1 MKTPFS
7 VSVKFGLII
16 AVGLTAYFLLV
27 RLIGLHENPWLRLF
41 NGIIMAAGI
50 YYAIKN
56 YKAGSGSAFSYIDGF
71 KTGLVSGVIGTLIFT
86 GFMAVYMY
94 HIDPAFTKLLLGEWF
109 GNYGAGP
116 GILVFIILIEGLTSA
131 IVLTLSF
138 MQIFKKSYNM
148 PQNV

>member
-7 VSVKFGLII
+7 VSVKFGIII

-27 RLIGLHENPWLRLF
+27 RLVGLHQNPWLRLF

-56 YKAGSGSAFSYIDGF
+56 YKLASEEAFTYIDGF
-71 KTGLVSGVIGTLIFT
+71 KTGLMSGVVGTLIFT

-94 HIDPAFTKLLLGEWF
+94 HIDPEFTKYLLGEWF

-116 GILVFIILIEGLTSA
+116 GILVFIILIEGLTSS

-138 MQIFKKSYNM
+138 MQIFKKSYNT

>member
-56 YKAGSGSAFSYIDGF
+56 YKAGSGSGFSYIDGF